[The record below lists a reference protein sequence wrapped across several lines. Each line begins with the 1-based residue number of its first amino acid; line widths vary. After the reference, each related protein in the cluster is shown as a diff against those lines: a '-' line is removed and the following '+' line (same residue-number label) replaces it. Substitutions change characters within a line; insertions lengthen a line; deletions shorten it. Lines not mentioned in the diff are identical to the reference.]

1 MPEQD
6 PIDVV
11 RSVVEAF
18 NAADWDRY
26 RALSAENVVYDEL
39 GTRRKLEGIDETL
52 AALQGWKTAMPDVTG
67 TIENVVASGNVV
79 TAQITWDGT
88 QTGPLESPSGTI
100 PASGKRQ
107 VTPSCWILTVEDGQ
121 VQSSSH
127 YFDMVTLL
135 DQIGALPVAQEQA

>member
-1 MPEQD
+1 MPDQD

-18 NAADWDRY
+18 NASDWDRF
-26 RALSAENVVYDEL
+26 RDLSAANVIYDEVA
-39 GTRRKLEGIDETL
+39 TRRKTEGLDETL
-52 AALQGWKTAMPDVTG
+52 SLLQGWKVAMPDVTG
-67 TIENVVASGNVV
+67 TVDDVVASGNVV

-88 QTGPLESPSGTI
+88 QTGPLESPGGTI

-107 VTPSCWILTVEDGQ
+107 VTPSCWVLKVEGGQ
-121 VQSSSH
+121 VQSSRH

-135 DQIGALPVAQEQA
+135 EQIGALPIAQEQG

>member
-1 MPEQD
+1 MPDQD

-18 NAADWDRY
+18 NASDWDRF
-26 RALSAENVVYDEL
+26 RDLSDANVIYDEIA
-39 GTRRKLEGIDETL
+39 TRRKTEGLDETL
-52 AALQGWKTAMPDVTG
+52 SLLQGWKVAMPDVTG
-67 TIENVVASGNVV
+67 TVDDVVASGNVV

-88 QTGPLESPSGTI
+88 HTGPLESPGGTI

-107 VTPSCWILTVEDGQ
+107 VTPSCWVFNVEGGQ
-121 VQSSSH
+121 VQSSRH

-135 DQIGALPVAQEQA
+135 EQIGALPIAQEQG